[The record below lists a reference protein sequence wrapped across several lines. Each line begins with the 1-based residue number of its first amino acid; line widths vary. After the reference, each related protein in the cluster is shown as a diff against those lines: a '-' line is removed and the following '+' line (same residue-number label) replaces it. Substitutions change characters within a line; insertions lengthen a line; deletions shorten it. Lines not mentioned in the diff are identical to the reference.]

1 MRTFLR
7 VVAGLNAVFQGL
19 LGVLSMASP
28 TVAAGLFQLEGLPP
42 PALALIRMFG
52 GLLAGSGLISAVV
65 ARNPD
70 ANPGLPAA
78 YALTCVLNLAADTLV
93 GISGAMRFSQ
103 LALGML
109 LQAILVVA
117 VAANLGLAP
126 AGPRGVDRYK

>member
-1 MRTFLR
+1 MRAFLR
-7 VVAGLNAVFQGL
+7 VVAGLNAVFQGP

-28 TVAAGLFQLEGLPP
+28 AVAAGVFQLEGVGPP
-42 PALALIRMFG
+42 GLALIRMFG

-65 ARNPD
+65 AKNPE

-78 YALTCVLNLAADTLV
+78 YALTCLLNLAADTLV
-93 GISGAMRFSQ
+93 GLSGAMRFSQ

-117 VAANLGLAP
+117 VAANLRRAP
-126 AGPRGVDRYK
+126 AGPTPSRAE

>member
-7 VVAGLNAVFQGL
+7 VVAGLNAVFQGI

-28 TVAAGLFQLEGLPP
+28 TLAAGLLPLEGLAPA
-42 PALALIRMFG
+42 ALALIRMFG
-52 GLLAGSGLISAVV
+52 GLLGGSGLIAAVV
-65 ARNPD
+65 ARNPE

-78 YALTCVLNLAADTLV
+78 YAMTCVLNLAADTLV
-93 GISGAMRFSQ
+93 GLSGAMRFSQ

-117 VAANLGLAP
+117 VAANLRRAP
-126 AGPRGVDRYK
+126 AGPTPSRPA